1 MPTQIT
7 INDVTGLT
15 PYNVY
20 LCDEPITTCVYIDTV
35 NSLPYDFII
44 PSPLDGQLSY
54 NIKIIDGNEC
64 EIIKNL
70 TL

>member
-7 INDVTGLT
+7 INDVTGST

-20 LCDEPITTCVYIDTV
+20 LCDEPITTCVFIDTI
-35 NSLPYDFII
+35 NSLPYNFTV
-44 PSPLDGQLSY
+44 PFPLDGQNSY
-54 NIKIIDGNEC
+54 NIKIIDSNYC

-70 TL
+70 NL